1 MGGWWLGGGWWLVA
15 SDNKANPRGLE
26 LELGLG
32 FAIQF
37 GQNPISFSSTSLT
50 G

>member
-1 MGGWWLGGGWWLVA
+1 MPRSIAVILWPGGWLGGWLGGH

-32 FAIQF
+32 FAI
-37 GQNPISFSSTSLT
+37 IK
-50 G
+50 